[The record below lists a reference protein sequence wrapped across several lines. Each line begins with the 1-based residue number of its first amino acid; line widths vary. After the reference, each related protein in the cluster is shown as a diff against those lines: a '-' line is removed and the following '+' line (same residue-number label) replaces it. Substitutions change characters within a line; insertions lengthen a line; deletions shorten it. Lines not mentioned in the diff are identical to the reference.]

1 MQFFEMTDRQIQATQ
16 LGEYMTQLTYR
27 VEDNQ
32 LAVDLMRVAEKL
44 SDLDALFGTRYDR
57 DFSAKEKALVNSVK
71 KMMEKKVDNKAS

>member
-1 MQFFEMTDRQIQATQ
+1 MQFFEMTDRQHQATQ
-16 LGEYMTQLTYR
+16 MGEYMTQLTYR

-44 SDLDALFGTRYDR
+44 ESLDALFGTRYDR

-71 KMMEKKVDNKAS
+71 TMMKRDKQN